1 METPK
6 HGASNGGFG
15 GPLSGMEVMASL
27 FDNPSS
33 CHDDHSPLPSPPS
46 ILSATMNHDHAG
58 HNMHMSN
65 MPMCK
70 MHMLWNTEIVDTCIV
85 FRSWHISTRAAFV
98 WSCLAIV
105 ALGIFYEYL
114 RVFQRKL
121 DHHIALSLSTGG
133 AKGKGRARSTGRT
146 GSISL
151 GPGESEGNAGLEESG
166 LLSGGSKW
174 LNASITGVPVPP
186 VSRALRAIVYG
197 GTVFISFFLMLVFMT
212 YNAYLIFAVVVGA
225 SLGHYIFGATMDV
238 DSILS
243 DASSGKGMAC
253 H

>member
-1 METPK
+1 MNAAAMPK
-6 HGASNGGFG
+6 CN
-15 GPLSGMEVMASL
+15 
-27 FDNPSS
+27 
-33 CHDDHSPLPSPPS
+33 
-46 ILSATMNHDHAG
+46 
-58 HNMHMSN
+58 
-65 MPMCK
+65 
-70 MHMLWNTEIVDTCIV
+70 MHMLWNTDIIDTCIV
-85 FRSWHISTRAAFV
+85 FRSWHISTRAAFF

-105 ALGIFYEYL
+105 ALGVFYEYL

-121 DHHIALSLSTGG
+121 DYRIALSLSSGQHG
-133 AKGKGRARSTGRT
+133 AKGKGRSRSLNRT

-151 GPGESEGNAGLEESG
+151 GPEGSEGNTGSEESG
-166 LLSGGSKW
+166 LLSGRSQW

-197 GTVFISFFLMLVFMT
+197 ATVFISFFLMLVFMT
-212 YNAYLIFAVVVGA
+212 YNAYPIFAVVVGA

-238 DSILS
+238 DSVLN